1 MARLLALFLLW
12 LLLPAAPLLA
22 RDLAEIRASGVL
34 RVGVNPNFPPMSSY
48 GPGGQLAGFDVEV
61 ARALA
66 ARLGVRAELVPTEAA
81 ARVPF
86 LVAGRIDV
94 SLGALTI
101 TPERQRLIDFSVPLH
116 SEAMGVITTDR
127 VQVTRWQE
135 LDRPDITLVNMR
147 GNQSVS
153 VLAEKLP
160 RPQRL
165 LVDGNAD
172 TIRAIAQGRADALV
186 ENVDFF
192 IGFTR
197 LYPEV
202 RWRVLPEP
210 IFSAWCGV
218 GLAKGNAALRAAIDS
233 ALIALH
239 REGRID
245 ALWQAAYGG
254 PMTVR
259 VGPEQLV
266 PGGSG
271 QAGGGAGYRFDWAPV
286 LAQLPYLA
294 GGAAIS
300 LAIAVTAFAAGAVLG
315 LGLALARLYGPG
327 WAQRA
332 AAAYGSAVTNTPAL
346 VQIFLL
352 YYALPEA
359 GVLLPGIVAVLLG
372 LTLNAAAYLADIW
385 RGGIAALRV
394 SEQEAAAVLGL
405 SPLDRLRFVM
415 LPTIMAAAWRPLG
428 NFFIVLVLGSSMAA
442 LFGVEELTGRAINIA
457 TANLRT
463 IETFAVTGALYVG
476 LSLVAS
482 GLLALIGR
490 RIVRGEG

>member
-1 MARLLALFLLW
+1 MRRWLAFCLLW
-12 LLLPAAPLLA
+12 LAFLAPAAA

-48 GPGGQLAGFDVEV
+48 GPGGQLQGFDVEV

-81 ARVPF
+81 SRVPF
-86 LVAGRIDV
+86 LVSGRIDL

-101 TPERQRLIDFSVPLH
+101 TPERRQLIDFSVPLH
-116 SEAMGVITTDR
+116 SEAMGVITTSR
-127 VQVTRWQE
+127 LPVSRWQE
-135 LDRPDITLVNMR
+135 LNRADITLVNMR

-192 IGFTR
+192 VGFTR
-197 LYPEV
+197 LYPDV
-202 RWRVLPEP
+202 RWRVLPDP

-218 GLAKGNAALRAAIDS
+218 GLAKGNETLRRAIDT

-259 VGPEQLV
+259 VGPQQLV
-266 PGGSG
+266 PAGGGPAGGSG
-271 QAGGGAGYRFDWAPV
+271 YTFDWGPV

-300 LAIAVTAFAAGAVLG
+300 LAIAVAAFAAGAVLG
-315 LGLALARLYGPG
+315 LGLALARLFGPG

-332 AAAYGSAVTNTPAL
+332 AAIYGSAVTGTPAL

-352 YYALPEA
+352 YYALPEI
-359 GVLLPGIVAVLLG
+359 GVRLPGIVAVLLG

-405 SPLDRLRFVM
+405 SRADRLRFVM

-428 NFFIVLVLGSSMAA
+428 SFFIVLVLGSSMAA

-463 IETFAVTGALYVG
+463 IETFAVTGALYVL